1 MPHHPH
7 WTAWLVPLLYL
18 LGAVV
23 AAALPRR
30 SLWQALACASGTA
43 LGVAL
48 AGNLSH
54 LLPTAAIGPHNG
66 AAAAVMTLI
75 AFLGW
80 VIARYSRGN
89 LAGEPGERRFVCAL
103 LLTLAG
109 VSAVVAAR
117 NFAVLVLAWAASSVA
132 LHPLLTHYRERP
144 AARIAARKKFLASR
158 LAEAC
163 LLGAAVLLYRRW
175 HTLGLTALARLIALH
190 GAAGADMQ
198 IAAVLLAAA
207 VLLKS
212 AQLPLHGWL
221 VQVMEAPTSV
231 SALLHAGVVN
241 LGGYVLIRLAPLI
254 SASLIAQALL
264 VIVGGTTAALA
275 GLTLMTCPSLKGR
288 LAWSTCSQMGLM
300 AAECGL
306 GLYGLALL
314 HLLGHALYKA
324 HAFLCSGEAVREST
338 LVRMRP
344 AALPRARFAPL
355 LALAAAAALVALS
368 AQLWHT
374 VLHAPGVPS
383 IALLLCTF
391 GVATL
396 LWDSAGERLT
406 LGRNA
411 VGATLAVQLYLLWH
425 LTMTRGLGVPSVH
438 PAPLLA
444 GYGALC
450 LLLLYAAQARLWHT
464 GRAAWPSRLYAWTAA
479 GYFLDEPVTRLVAS
493 RWPWRDA
500 RSPHGPLG
508 QWLAQ
513 REGGAA

>member
-1 MPHHPH
+1 MPHHLH
-7 WTAWLVPLLYL
+7 WTAWLVPSLYL
-18 LGAVV
+18 LGA
-23 AAALPRR
+23 AGAALRR
-30 SLWQALACASGTA
+30 RAAWSALACASVG
-43 LGVAL
+43 AL
-48 AGNLSH
+48 AAALAADASH
-54 LLPTAAIGPHNG
+54 LVPGLTIGPHNG
-66 AAAAVMTLI
+66 PAAAVMTLI

-89 LAGEPGERRFVCAL
+89 LAGEAAERRFVCAL

-117 NFAVLVLAWAASSVA
+117 NFALLVLAWAASSAA

-144 AARIAARKKFLASR
+144 GARIAARKKFLASR
-158 LAEAC
+158 LAELC

-175 HTLGLTALARLIALH
+175 HTLELTSLVELIGAH

-198 IAAVLLAAA
+198 CAALLVAAA

-231 SALLHAGVVN
+231 SALMHAGVVN

-254 SASLIAQALL
+254 SASLPAQALL
-264 VIVGGTTAALA
+264 VIVGGTTALLA
-275 GLTLMTCPSLKGR
+275 GLTLMTCPTLKGR

-300 AAECGL
+300 ASECGL

-338 LVRMRP
+338 AMRMQPAPGPRP
-344 AALPRARFAPL
+344 RLAPL
-355 LALAAAAALVALS
+355 FGLAVAAGLVTAS
-368 AQLWHT
+368 AQLWHG
-374 VLHAPGVPS
+374 VLHTPTVPW
-383 IALLLCTF
+383 IALLLCAF

-396 LWDSAGERLT
+396 LWEAAPDRLT
-406 LGRNA
+406 RARNLLA
-411 VGATLAVQLYLLWH
+411 ATLAVQLYLLWH
-425 LTMTRGLGVPSVH
+425 LTISRGLGVPSAR
-438 PAPLLA
+438 PAPALA
-444 GYGALC
+444 LYGALC
-450 LLLLYAAQARLWHT
+450 LLALYGAQAHAWRI
-464 GRAAWPSRLYAWTAA
+464 GPAARRSRLYAWAAA
-479 GYFLDEPVTRLVAS
+479 GYFLDEPVTRLVTS
-493 RWPWRDA
+493 QWLWRGA
-500 RSPHGPLG
+500 RSADGRLG
-508 QWLAQ
+508 LWRAQ